1 ENIVG
6 TLSSSGPYVMMTVL
20 FFLTAGLSLFLSNT
34 ATAVLIAPVAIQ
46 SALAMDVS
54 AYPYAITVLIAS
66 SAAFASPVA
75 SPVVTLVV
83 EPGGY
88 RFIDFVKIGLP
99 LMFLT
104 YLINLIVTPILFPL

>member
-1 ENIVG
+1 
-6 TLSSSGPYVMMTVL
+6 MMTVL

-34 ATAVLIAPVAIQ
+34 ASAVLLAPVAIQ

-54 AYPYAITVLIAS
+54 AYPFAITVLVAS

-83 EPGGY
+83 EPGGS
-88 RFIDFVKIGLP
+88 RFIDFVKVGGP
-99 LMFLT
+99 LMLLS
-104 YLINLIVTPILFPL
+104 YVINLIVTPLLFPL